1 VSALDQLREAIAITL
16 SLDPAEVT
24 ETTRQEETGNWD
36 SLAHVNLMVALEET
50 FGVQLEPEDFPRLT
64 SVSAILT
71 YLRERGIT

>member
-1 VSALDQLREAIAITL
+1 VSAFDRLRETLAITL
-16 SLDPAEVT
+16 NLDPAEVT

-50 FGVQLEPEDFPRLT
+50 FGVALEPEDFPRLT

-71 YLRERGIT
+71 FLRERGIT